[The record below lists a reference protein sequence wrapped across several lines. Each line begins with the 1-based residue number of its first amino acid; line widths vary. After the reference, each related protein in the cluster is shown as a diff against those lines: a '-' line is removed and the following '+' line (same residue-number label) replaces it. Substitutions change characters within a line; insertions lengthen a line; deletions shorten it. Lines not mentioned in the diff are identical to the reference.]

1 MTPPLPPENQY
12 GHTKKLRFLIDAIAR
27 HRAALG
33 RPVTVLDFGCGN
45 GSAVSQYLMGE
56 GVRYYGVD
64 IHPDSLAHARARYGG
79 PDAAFLQRVPEDATF
94 DVIVYAD
101 VLEHLDDPAA
111 TLRAHRAQLA
121 PNGIVVGAVPNGY
134 GPFEIEQKLDRWFGL
149 SHLLAGLS
157 TLVRLMRGH
166 PAPEAAVLLPYN
178 HESGHVMFFTR
189 TRLLRTVAAAGFD
202 LVWFGHGAF
211 MGASVSGVLL
221 GRSARLLRWNVAV
234 ADRLPYRAVATWYF
248 VLRQR
253 GGG

>member
-1 MTPPLPPENQY
+1 VTPPLPPENQY

-56 GVRYYGVD
+56 DVRYYGVD
-64 IHPDSLAHARARYGG
+64 IHPDSLAHARAQFSR
-79 PDAAFLQRVPEDATF
+79 PDATFLDYVPEGVTF

-111 TLRAHRAQLA
+111 TMRAHRTQLA
-121 PNGIVVGAVPNGY
+121 PNGIVIGAVPNGY
-134 GPFEIEQKLDRWFGL
+134 GPFENEQRLDRWFGL
-149 SHLLAGLS
+149 SSLLAGIA

-166 PAPEAAVLLPYN
+166 PAPEVAVSLPYN

-189 TRLLRTVAAAGFD
+189 TRLLRTVAEAGFD

-221 GRSARLLRWNVAV
+221 GRSVRLLRWNVAV
-234 ADRLPYRAVATWYF
+234 ADRLPHWAVATWYF

>member
-1 MTPPLPPENQY
+1 MPPPLPPENQY

-27 HRAALG
+27 HRASLG

-56 GVRYYGVD
+56 GIRYYGVD
-64 IHPDSLAHARARYGG
+64 IHPDSLAHARTRYGG
-79 PDAAFLQRVPEDATF
+79 PDAEFLDHVPEGVTF

-111 TLRAHRAQLA
+111 AMRSHRAQLA
-121 PNGIVVGAVPNGY
+121 PDGIVIGAVPNGY

-149 SHLLAGLS
+149 SKLLAGIA
-157 TLVRLMRGH
+157 TLVRLMRGKT
-166 PAPEAAVLLPYN
+166 APEAEPALPYN

-189 TRLLRTVAAAGFD
+189 KTLLRTVADAGFD
-202 LVWFGHGAF
+202 LVWFGRGAF

-221 GRSARLLRWNVAV
+221 GRSAGLLRWNVRV
-234 ADRLPYRAVATWYF
+234 ADRLPYWAVATWYF
-248 VLRQR
+248 VLRPR
-253 GGG
+253 SGP